1 MSSVKINELNRG
13 MKFSS
18 GSGMDEEIIYLK
30 LLCAQTVKIRY
41 EKWEHIQKKSCQ
53 KCPNLQKIWIPK
65 ELTTIHAD
73 TLENAPYYGCNENL
87 QIFTNVASADEI
99 PEGWEE
105 FWNYYAEGKTLN
117 VRYGANISQ
126 YDAYKITPVDRF

>member
-1 MSSVKINELNRG
+1 MSNVKINELNRG
-13 MKFSS
+13 MGISS
-18 GSGMDEEIIYLK
+18 GSGMDEEICYPQLIGK
-30 LLCAQTVKIRY
+30 PTVKCRL
-41 EKWEHIQKKSCQ
+41 EKWTWILRRYFQN
-53 KCPNLQKIWIPK
+53 CPNLQKVWIPK
-65 ELTTIHAD
+65 ELAKIQAE
-73 TLENAPYYGCNENL
+73 TLLNAPFYGCKENL
-87 QIFTNVASADEI
+87 QIFTDVASADEI